1 MNLIPFFVL
10 WVLLAVSVV
19 ALLVW
24 RKLVSR
30 NEDDSLHMLDAA
42 FVQRHMQVAVAEKLE
57 LIDKWG
63 KILTIAAIGYGLILG
78 GFYMY
83 QVWVANSRIGV

>member
-24 RKLVSR
+24 RKLVAR

-42 FVQRHMQVAVAEKLE
+42 SAQRSMQIAVAEKLE

-63 KILTIAAIGYGLILG
+63 KILTIAAVGYGLVLAGVYI
-78 GFYMY
+78 Y
-83 QVWVANSRIGV
+83 QVWVEYSRIGV

>member
-1 MNLIPFFVL
+1 MNLIPLFVL

-30 NEDDSLHMLDAA
+30 NEDDSLHIVDAA
-42 FVQRHMQVAVAEKLE
+42 SVQRHMQVVAAEKLE

-63 KILTIAAIGYGLILG
+63 KILTISAVGYGLVLFG
-78 GFYMY
+78 LYTH

>member
-1 MNLIPFFVL
+1 MSLIPFLVL

-42 FVQRHMQVAVAEKLE
+42 SAQRHMQIAVADKLE

-63 KILTIAAIGYGLILG
+63 KILTVAAISYGLVLAGVYI
-78 GFYMY
+78 Y